1 MLSPIDDF
9 IRDLDAK
16 WNRGPLTLRVLGS
29 VALMM
34 ATDYWRGT
42 KDGDVLET
50 AELTV
55 DIRERLLGLGGKGTP
70 MAKKHGVY
78 LDIVPSG
85 LPLLPHPPRY
95 HKATELSATLNHF
108 RIEVLDVVDVC
119 VSKLKRFNAND
130 QVDIE
135 AMANR
140 GLLDKD
146 VLLERFK
153 SALELAEM
161 SAYADDLPQVVR
173 NLHIVEREWLYA
185 EESRVDLPG
194 WVDTGN

>member
-50 AELTV
+50 TELTV

-78 LDIVPSG
+78 LDIVRSG

-95 HKATELSATLNHF
+95 HKATELSATLKHF

-161 SAYADDLPQVVR
+161 SAYADDLPQVVM
-173 NLHIVEREWLYA
+173 NLHIVVREWLYA

-194 WVDTGN
+194 WVDTGD